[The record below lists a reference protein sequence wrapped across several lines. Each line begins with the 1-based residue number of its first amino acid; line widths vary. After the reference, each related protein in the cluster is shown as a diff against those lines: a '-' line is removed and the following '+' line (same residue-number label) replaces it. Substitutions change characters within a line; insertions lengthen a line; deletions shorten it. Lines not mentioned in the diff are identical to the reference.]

1 MTEHIPGA
9 GHADPTQ
16 GTGVAPYLD
25 KAESADRIARVKDL
39 LKAKGLDLA
48 LIYYDEF
55 NIGNGWYLT
64 GWCPQF
70 ESGAVLIP
78 RDGTPML
85 LGGPESEPFA
95 KLDSAITETRNF
107 PVFMVPDEEYPNA
120 SIIGFPEL
128 FVELNAGLGS
138 VRKIGLVGADRM
150 PAECYRQIVS
160 GFTGVELADITSDYV
175 RLRYD
180 KSAWERQQIRAAFGL
195 ADFAYDAMKGG
206 IKAGATEIQIAAAGE
221 YAARSRG
228 ASGFG
233 FSAIVGSGRR
243 SNAVVPTASAKALQ
257 AGELVMVGIAP
268 KVRGYAGVVGNTL
281 PVDGVYSPRQKV
293 CMGHLTEAFRLT
305 RAQLVPGKTGREID
319 APARAYFERHG
330 FSKYLVC
337 PFVHTI
343 GLHEAESP
351 FFGPRSDDVLRPG
364 MTVCVD
370 VSFFGHPE
378 FNGARIET
386 GYEITADGAVP
397 LSAKMDRICTEV
409 F

>member
-1 MTEHIPGA
+1 MTEHVPSL
-9 GHADPTQ
+9 GHNDQTHED
-16 GTGVAPYLD
+16 GVAPYLD
-25 KAESADRIARVKDL
+25 KSESEARIGRVREL
-39 LKAKGLDLA
+39 LKAKGLGLA

-128 FVELNAGLGS
+128 FAELNAGLGS

-160 GFTGVELADITSDYV
+160 GFKGVELADITSDYV

-233 FSAIVGSGRR
+233 FSAIVGSGQR

-319 APARAYFERHG
+319 APARAYFERNG

-386 GYEITADGAVP
+386 GYEITANGAVP
-397 LSAKMDRICTEV
+397 LSAKMDRVCTEV